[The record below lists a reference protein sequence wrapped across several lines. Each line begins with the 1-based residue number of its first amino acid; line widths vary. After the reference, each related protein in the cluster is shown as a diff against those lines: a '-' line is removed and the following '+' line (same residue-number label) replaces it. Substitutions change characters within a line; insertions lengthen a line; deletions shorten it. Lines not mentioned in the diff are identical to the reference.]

1 MKVCGVKTSEYQV
14 ALITSICGLV
24 AALYGVDGGAIGAA
38 LLPAVTYIGGRSYV
52 KRNENA
58 QMVME
63 SADNAENR

>member
-1 MKVCGVKTSEYQV
+1 MTCGIKTSEYQV

-52 KRNENA
+52 KRNGDVEVA
-58 QMVME
+58 ME
-63 SADNAENR
+63 SANNAENR